1 MREVARR
8 VDVRLQQAGSALA
21 PERATAF
28 LMLGCGGGTP
38 LALPI
43 LMRCAAAVCTCAC
56 ISPEAPAAAA
66 PVAAAATSEG

>member
-1 MREVARR
+1 MREVAQR
-8 VDVRLQQAGSALA
+8 VDVRLKQAGSALV

-43 LMRCAAAVCTCAC
+43 LMRCVVAVCTCAC
-56 ISPEAPAAAA
+56 VSHAAPAG
-66 PVAAAATSEG
+66 AAATS